1 MHNSIVI
8 SLIIPMYNV
17 EKYIARCV
25 NSCLIQ
31 DLDKNLYEIIIIDD
45 ESKDSSLNIVEDYA
59 RIYSNIKII
68 SQKNK
73 GVGQSRNA
81 GIDASSGK
89 YIWFIDSD
97 DYIEEH
103 CLKYLTNE
111 CIKNDLDILDFSFIF
126 SFDNNIQKR
135 YIESNKKYNEVLD
148 GINLQK
154 NNSQYKAVWHYIYNR
169 KFLIMNNLHF
179 IEGVYFE
186 DEEFLSRV
194 LFFTKK
200 AMSIQRSPY
209 FYFQRE
215 NSIIHKP
222 NHIKKRNSLLI
233 VSESMHEFIKDN
245 IPSNHILYKDYKN
258 WEACLYSLALHQYQ
272 NLTQCDSKKFKSH
285 PSYPLEFYNKNGIAK
300 LKYRIINISP
310 LLYISSLKL
319 LYNYGILSKRIK
331 TLFRS

>member
-1 MHNSIVI
+1 MLSVVI
-8 SLIIPMYNV
+8 PAYNV

-97 DYIEEH
+97 DYIEEN

-179 IEGVYFE
+179 I
-186 DEEFLSRV
+186 
-194 LFFTKK
+194 
-200 AMSIQRSPY
+200 
-209 FYFQRE
+209 
-215 NSIIHKP
+215 
-222 NHIKKRNSLLI
+222 
-233 VSESMHEFIKDN
+233 
-245 IPSNHILYKDYKN
+245 
-258 WEACLYSLALHQYQ
+258 
-272 NLTQCDSKKFKSH
+272 
-285 PSYPLEFYNKNGIAK
+285 
-300 LKYRIINISP
+300 
-310 LLYISSLKL
+310 
-319 LYNYGILSKRIK
+319 
-331 TLFRS
+331 